1 MRANSVSRPPN
12 TLKKRIDFVERVVIT
27 GIGVVNP
34 IGNTKEEYWDALAIG
49 KNGIGLLS
57 SFDASEYRTQIA
69 AEVKDFQAEKYLDT
83 KSASRFP
90 EFIKY
95 ALAASIMAHEDS
107 GLDLSKIDHYRA
119 GVQIGSGVGGIGVL
133 EENAE
138 ILIERGPKRV
148 SPFLVPFMII
158 NMASGQ
164 VSIHFNLKG
173 PNSASV
179 TACASSNHS
188 IGDSFRLIKHGY
200 ADVMFTGGAESAITP
215 LAFAGFCSMRAMS
228 ERNHEPERASRPF
241 NKDRDGFVMGEGAGV
256 LILESLSHATER
268 GAYIYAEIVGFGM
281 TSDANDMVSPPENGE
296 GAAKAM
302 EFALTDA
309 NLPTEAVEYIN
320 VHGTSTP
327 RGDVAEINAIKSLF
341 GKRAYDIPISSTKS
355 MIGHLLGAAGAVEL
369 IACIGGMEK
378 GFIPPTINY
387 EVPDEECDLDCVP
400 NESRDTKFEIALS
413 NAFGFGGHNTCL
425 VLRKYTG

>member
-1 MRANSVSRPPN
+1 M
-12 TLKKRIDFVERVVIT
+12 ERVVIT
-27 GIGVVNP
+27 GIGVVNA
-34 IGNTKEEYWDALAIG
+34 IGNTTEEYWDALADG
-49 KNGIGLLS
+49 NNGIGPLNY
-57 SFDASEYRTQIA
+57 FDASDYRTQIA
-69 AEVKDFQAEKYLDT
+69 AQVKDFPAEKYLD
-83 KSASRFP
+83 KKAASRFP
-90 EFIKY
+90 LFIQY

-107 GLDLSKIDHYRA
+107 GIDMSKVDPYRA
-119 GVQIGSGVGGIGVL
+119 GVQIGSGVGGIGFL

-138 ILIERGPKRV
+138 ILLEKGPKRV

-164 VSIHFNLKG
+164 VSIRFDLRG

-179 TACASSNHS
+179 TACATSNHS
-188 IGDSFRLIKHGY
+188 IGESLRLIQHGY

-228 ERNHEPERASRPF
+228 ERNFEPEAASRPF
-241 NKDRDGFVMGEGAGV
+241 DKERDGFVMGEGAGV
-256 LILESLSHATER
+256 LILESLSHAKKR
-268 GAYIYAEIVGFGM
+268 DAQIYAEIVGFGM
-281 TSDANDMVSPPENGE
+281 TSDAHDMVSPPSDGE

-302 EFALTDA
+302 EFALNDAKLTTDS
-309 NLPTEAVEYIN
+309 VDYIN

-327 RGDVAEINAIKSLF
+327 IGDVAETNAIKSLF
-341 GKRAYDIPISSTKS
+341 KDRAYKIPISSTKS
-355 MIGHLLGAAGAVEL
+355 MVGHLLGAAGAVEL
-369 IACIGGMEK
+369 IGCIGAMKK

-400 NESRDTKFEIALS
+400 NESRDGKIEVALS

-425 VLRKYTG
+425 VIRDFSA